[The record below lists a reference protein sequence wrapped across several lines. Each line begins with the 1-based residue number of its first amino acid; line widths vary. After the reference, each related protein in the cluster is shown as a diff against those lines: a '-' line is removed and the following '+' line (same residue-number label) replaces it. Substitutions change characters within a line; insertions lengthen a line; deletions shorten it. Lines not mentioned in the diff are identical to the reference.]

1 MMKLSHTEADLKKAL
16 LIKKVVFVKKD
27 AIEILFV
34 EIRITWPKI
43 AEDTNLSI

>member
-1 MMKLSHTEADLKKAL
+1 MLKLSNTEADFKKAL

-27 AIEILFV
+27 AIESFLV